1 MFIEVAIILGLA
13 AIAGTAAVALYWT
26 KIVNWARNSLMPWV
40 DNNIPELSKFV
51 RDAFVVL
58 DKLAAPMRAIA
69 KAAWQRLRQALLQ
82 QIAEFEQL
90 TPGTWMLRITSW
102 VKVKL
107 NALDPEPVVKRIQTE
122 QVIAYSDL
130 PPQVREQ
137 LLREDKTTHR
147 IDVTEARDAEMELA
161 MSA

>member
-13 AIAGTAAVALYWT
+13 AIAGTVAVAVYWT

-40 DNNIPELSKFV
+40 DKNIPELSIFV

-58 DKLAAPMRAIA
+58 DKLATPMRALA
-69 KAAWQRLRQALLQ
+69 KAAWQRLRQTLLQ
-82 QIAEFEQL
+82 QVAEFEQL
-90 TPGTWMLRITSW
+90 ASGTWLLRITSW

-122 QVIAYSDL
+122 QVIPYSDL

-147 IDVTEARDAEMELA
+147 IDVTKARDTEMELA